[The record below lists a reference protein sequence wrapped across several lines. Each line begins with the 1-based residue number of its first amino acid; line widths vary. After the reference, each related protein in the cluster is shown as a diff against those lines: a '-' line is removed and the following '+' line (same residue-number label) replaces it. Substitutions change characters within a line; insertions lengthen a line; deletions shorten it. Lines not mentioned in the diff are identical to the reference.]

1 MKYNGYMTE
10 KDVSFF
16 DLFDP
21 KQPRS
26 GDDLAKERLAIC
38 QECPFFKKTAKR
50 CGKCGCFMS
59 LKSLLYKAK
68 CPVGRW

>member
-1 MKYNGYMTE
+1 MVE
-10 KDVSFF
+10 KDVTFF

-26 GDDLAKERLAIC
+26 DQEEIEKRLEIC
-38 QECPFFKKTAKR
+38 KTCPSFKKNTQR

-59 LKSLLYKAK
+59 LKATLLQAK
-68 CPVGRW
+68 CPLGKW

>member
-1 MKYNGYMTE
+1 MVD
-10 KDVSFF
+10 KDVNFF

-26 GDDLAKERLAIC
+26 DQEEIESRLDIC
-38 QECPFFKKTAKR
+38 KACPSFKKNTQR

-59 LKSLLYKAK
+59 LKATLLQAK
-68 CPVGRW
+68 CPLGKW